1 MAGKDFAVRATPA
14 AVAAIG
20 RLRGTA
26 RSSYGAFEAE
36 LRKQGCRVAGYR
48 LLAAEDDGYYSEFC
62 CKRLVDDWRA
72 ITTFELGVAIVVAVG
87 RHDSHAF
94 YVELSKSLAIGAVG
108 QGRQEKPACCG
119 KGGWPSVGSVS
130 GERTGRLKSRRA

>member
-14 AVAAIG
+14 AVAAIE

-26 RSSYGAFEAE
+26 RRSYGAFEAE

-48 LLAAEDDGYYSEFC
+48 LLSAEDGGYSEFC

-72 ITTFELGVAIVVAVG
+72 ITILKRHRVRNDSRNPLAHAVG
-87 RHDSHAF
+87 SFLGLEDHH
-94 YVELSKSLAIGAVG
+94 
-108 QGRQEKPACCG
+108 
-119 KGGWPSVGSVS
+119 
-130 GERTGRLKSRRA
+130 